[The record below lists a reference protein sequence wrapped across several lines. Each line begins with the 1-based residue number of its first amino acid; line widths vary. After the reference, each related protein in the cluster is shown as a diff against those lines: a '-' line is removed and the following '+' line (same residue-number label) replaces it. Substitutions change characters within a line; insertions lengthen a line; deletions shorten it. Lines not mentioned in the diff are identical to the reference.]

1 MITKAEGMTSA
12 FYCFIVNIPGKLFMK
27 IRLAIFHLLILSIL
41 ASAQEPVPKD
51 TFDITSHAMQ
61 FPHHYKKWGF
71 QVSAGLSM
79 VKPPEDLLESAIQA
93 PLANVHLTFGL
104 PWKLSLESDLTTIIV
119 SNQLRVGPRISFL
132 VRNFGIKGGWD
143 IAYVY
148 GQLKQSGFNNST
160 QAWMHYPNISFGYK
174 LKKMAFTLNGE
185 LAIVANVSTKSGEI
199 EVSRSKTFLN
209 GGTLTFYL
217 EQRIHRNKVLIV
229 GLKDN
234 YVKFYWPT
242 WMLFSTF
249 NRFYH
254 IPELYISWI
263 L

>member
-1 MITKAEGMTSA
+1 MMAS
-12 FYCFIVNIPGKLFMK
+12 V
-27 IRLAIFHLLILSIL
+27 
-41 ASAQEPVPKD
+41 SAQESSQKD
-51 TFDITSHAMQ
+51 TFEISSHTMQ
-61 FPHHYKKWGF
+61 FPHHCKKWGF

-104 PWKLSLESDLTTIIV
+104 PYSLSLESDLTTIIV
-119 SNQLRVGPRISFL
+119 SNQLRMGPRISL
-132 VRNFGIKGGWD
+132 EVKNFGAKGGWD

-148 GQLKQSGFNNST
+148 GQLKQSGFDNST
-160 QAWMHYPNISFGYK
+160 QAWIHYPNVSVGYK
-174 LKKMAFTLNGE
+174 LKKMAFTLKGE
-185 LAIVANVSTKSGEI
+185 LVIVGKVATKSGEI
-199 EVSRSKTFLN
+199 EVSRFKTFVN
-209 GGTLTFYL
+209 GGTLSLYL
-217 EQRIHRNKVLIV
+217 EQRVHHNKVIII

>member
-1 MITKAEGMTSA
+1 
-12 FYCFIVNIPGKLFMK
+12 MK
-27 IRLAIFHLLILSIL
+27 IELTLFYLLSLILP
-41 ASAQEPVPKD
+41 ATAQEPVPTD

-61 FPHHYKKWGF
+61 FPHHYQKWGF
-71 QVSAGLSM
+71 QVSAGLSV
-79 VKPPEDLLESAIQA
+79 VKPPEDLLESAVQA
-93 PLANVHLTFGL
+93 PLANVHITFGL
-104 PWKLSLESDLTTIIV
+104 PWKFSLESDLTTIIV
-119 SNQLRVGPRISFL
+119 SNQLRVGPRISFP
-132 VRNFGIKGGWD
+132 VRNFGLKGGWD
-143 IAYVY
+143 IAFVY

-174 LKKMAFTLNGE
+174 LKKMAFTLKGE
-185 LAIVANVSTKSGEI
+185 LVIVGKVSTNSGEI
-199 EVSRSKTFLN
+199 EVSRSKTFLD
-209 GGTLTFYL
+209 GGTLSFYV
-217 EQRIHRNKVLIV
+217 EQRIHHNKVLIV

-234 YVKFYWPT
+234 YLKFYWPT

>member
-1 MITKAEGMTSA
+1 
-12 FYCFIVNIPGKLFMK
+12 MK
-27 IRLAIFHLLILSIL
+27 IQFIFFFLLTGHVLAFT
-41 ASAQEPVPKD
+41 QEPIPKD
-51 TFDITSHAMQ
+51 TFDIVSRAMQ

-71 QVSAGLSM
+71 QVAAGLSM
-79 VKPPEDLLESAIQA
+79 VKPPEDLLENAIQA
-93 PLANVHLTFGL
+93 PLANVHMTFGL
-104 PWKLSLESDLTTIIV
+104 PWKLSIESDLTTIIV
-119 SNQLRVGPRISFL
+119 SNQLRAGPRISFL
-132 VRNFGIKGGWD
+132 FRDFGIKGGWD

-148 GQLKQSGFNNST
+148 GRLQQSGFNNST
-160 QAWMHYPNISFGYK
+160 QAWMHYPNLSLGYK
-174 LKKMAFTLNGE
+174 LKKMAFTLKGE
-185 LAIVANVSTKSGEI
+185 LVIVGKVSTKSGEI

-217 EQRIHRNKVLIV
+217 EQRIHKNKVLVV

-242 WMLFSTF
+242 WLLFSTF

-254 IPELYISWI
+254 IPELYLSWI

>member
-1 MITKAEGMTSA
+1 
-12 FYCFIVNIPGKLFMK
+12 MK
-27 IRLAIFHLLILSIL
+27 IHLTLFYLLIGNMMASV
-41 ASAQEPVPKD
+41 SAQESSQKD
-51 TFDITSHAMQ
+51 TFEISSHAMQ
-61 FPHHYKKWGF
+61 FPHYCKKWGF
-71 QVSAGLSM
+71 QVSVGLSM

-104 PWKLSLESDLTTIIV
+104 PYSLSLESDLTTIIV
-119 SNQLRVGPRISFL
+119 SNQLRMGPRVSL
-132 VRNFGIKGGWD
+132 EVKNFGVKGGWD

-148 GQLKQSGFNNST
+148 GQLKQSGFDNST
-160 QAWMHYPNISFGYK
+160 QAWIHYPNVSVGYK
-174 LKKMAFTLNGE
+174 LKKLAFTIKGE
-185 LAIVANVSTKSGEI
+185 LVIVGKVATKSGEI
-199 EVSRSKTFLN
+199 EVSRYKTFVN
-209 GGTLTFYL
+209 GGTLSLYL
-217 EQRIHRNKVLIV
+217 EQRIHHNKVIII

>member
-1 MITKAEGMTSA
+1 MTSA
-12 FYCFIVNIPGKLFMK
+12 FCCFTVNIPGIFFMK
-27 IRLAIFHLLILSIL
+27 TQLILFYLLILSIL
-41 ASAQEPVPKD
+41 SSAQEPVPKD

-61 FPHHYKKWGF
+61 FPHHYKKWGI
-71 QVSAGLSM
+71 QVAVGLSM

-93 PLANVHLTFGL
+93 PLANVYMTFGL

-160 QAWMHYPNISFGYK
+160 QAWMHYPNILFGYK
-174 LKKMAFTLNGE
+174 LKKMAFTLKGE
-185 LAIVANVSTKSGEI
+185 LAIVGNISTKSGEI

-209 GGTLTFYL
+209 GCILSFYV
-217 EQRIHRNKVLIV
+217 EQRIHKNKVLIV

-234 YVKFYWPT
+234 YMKFYWPT

>member
-1 MITKAEGMTSA
+1 MISA
-12 FYCFIVNIPGKLFMK
+12 FCCFTVYIPGKFFMK
-27 IRLAIFHLLILSIL
+27 FRLTLFHLLIFSML
-41 ASAQEPVPKD
+41 ASAQKPAPKD

-104 PWKLSLESDLTTIIV
+104 PWHLLLESDLTTIIV
-119 SNQLRVGPRISFL
+119 SNQLRAGPRISFL

-174 LKKMAFTLNGE
+174 LKKMAFTLKGE
-185 LAIVANVSTKSGEI
+185 LAIVGKVSTKSGEI

-209 GGTLTFYL
+209 GGTLSFYV
-217 EQRIHRNKVLIV
+217 EQRIHHNKVFII